1 MVLQRSIPGV
11 SVLAV
16 CIGLAGAARA
26 QPKAPDPDWPCAQ
39 NLVPSLTAGSYWDGK
54 VPETTN
60 WRDDEKMFPLVTDI
74 VDRDTP
80 DADGLARLNAYVD
93 GIPADQRAAA
103 VPLLFSAIVDQT
115 NDERTLLIQ
124 RIKQLGLRQRRMG
137 DVVGKISTQVDE
149 LPATDPHH
157 ADLAGERDFDIRAFQ
172 ETQRTMRYA
181 CEAPVAM
188 ERRLG
193 VYARDLR
200 HRLTAK

>member
-1 MVLQRSIPGV
+1 MALQRSILG
-11 SVLAV
+11 LAV
-16 CIGLAGAARA
+16 VAAWLGLGGTGRA
-26 QPKAPDPDWPCAQ
+26 QAPAQDPDWPCAQ
-39 NLVPSLTAGSYWDGK
+39 NLVPVLTAGSFWDGK
-54 VPETTN
+54 VPEHTN
-60 WRDDEKMFPLVTDI
+60 WRDDEKLFPMVTDI

-80 DADGLARLNAYVD
+80 DADGLAKLNAYVD
-93 GIPADQRAAA
+93 GIPPSQRAAA
-103 VPLLFSAIVDQT
+103 LPLLFSAIVDQT

-149 LPATDPHH
+149 MPATDPHH

-193 VYARDLR
+193 VYARDLQ
-200 HRLTAK
+200 RLAKGK